1 MQLPDVGIDKNPFR
15 GGSNQRACI
24 ALAAILTRDANIYFR
39 FVVESA
45 IEADLSQW
53 DTVVLCNGTLVF
65 GDIDDRRRKAEE
77 AKLPTGRARGR
88 DGDVGPRHQLGN
100 IRDVPAQAY

>member
-24 ALAAILTRDANIYFR
+24 ALAAILMRDANIYFR

-53 DTVVLCNGTLVF
+53 DTVVLCNE
-65 GDIDDRRRKAEE
+65 DDEIFVRKLCLKQAIMI
-77 AKLPTGRARGR
+77 LPADCIAFECSGAYACLIISFTQ
-88 DGDVGPRHQLGN
+88 QLA
-100 IRDVPAQAY
+100 I